1 MEQTG
6 DLKKNAFTK
15 LIIATLI
22 IGMACAIMGDALKL
36 LTDHYENKFYN
47 IVLRHPI
54 LSFVFPFIGL
64 SLIYILRQAVF
75 KKKQNKGIK
84 EIYDSLKTRH
94 NELPLY
100 KIPSHFINGLLTV
113 AFGGSTG
120 IEVATVVA
128 SASIGSVTQN
138 KARVHELY
146 RKELICAGVAAG
158 VTALFNSPIAG
169 ALFAVEVISRR
180 YSKTVLLSVIL
191 SSFTVWLF
199 NLLINAEPLFHIHAS
214 HWNYAAFP
222 YFIVLGIA
230 AGLNAAYLTKAVL
243 YIKAK
248 FLLIGRNSLKIVS
261 GSLFIGCCILIF
273 PPLYGDGYHA
283 MHVLFKTPD
292 ATQWSLQ
299 VFFMFGGVLLFKP
312 IVTSVT
318 LASGGDGGIFA
329 PSLFI
334 GAFLGLF
341 VALILNYFFN
351 AHVIPVNFMVIGMA
365 AVLSASLH
373 APFTAVFLAC
383 GLVNNYMLIIPILTA
398 CIISKITAKLI
409 VPYTVYNYV
418 K

>member
-1 MEQTG
+1 
-6 DLKKNAFTK
+6 
-15 LIIATLI
+15 
-22 IGMACAIMGDALKL
+22 
-36 LTDHYENKFYN
+36 
-47 IVLRHPI
+47 
-54 LSFVFPFIGL
+54 
-64 SLIYILRQAVF
+64 
-75 KKKQNKGIK
+75 
-84 EIYDSLKTRH
+84 
-94 NELPLY
+94 
-100 KIPSHFINGLLTV
+100 
-113 AFGGSTG
+113 
-120 IEVATVVA
+120 
-128 SASIGSVTQN
+128 
-138 KARVHELY
+138 
-146 RKELICAGVAAG
+146 
-158 VTALFNSPIAG
+158 
-169 ALFAVEVISRR
+169 LFAVEVISKR
-180 YSKTVLLSVIL
+180 YSKTVFLSVIL

-199 NLLINAEPLFHIHAS
+199 NLLLAAEPLFHIHAS

-222 YFIVLGIA
+222 YFILLGIA

-248 FLLIGRNSLKIVS
+248 FLLIRRNSLKIVS

-283 MHVLFKTPD
+283 MRILFKTPD

-299 VFFMFGGVLLFKP
+299 VFFMFGGMLLFKP
-312 IVTSVT
+312 IITSVT

-383 GLVNNYMLIIPILTA
+383 GLVNNYMLVIPILTA
-398 CIISKITAKLI
+398 CIISKITAKVIL
-409 VPYTVYNYV
+409 PYTVYN
-418 K
+418 